1 MNIIIPDQDTFR
13 RYRSPADIEYGI
25 DRKTPIRCQ
34 YKYYFPNGYGAS
46 VVQYNSPFCCDT
58 HYVKPLGWELAVI
71 MKNASGEWHL
81 CYDTPI
87 TDDVIPYL
95 TGEEVCKILEKII
108 CLPRKANNDD

>member
-46 VVQYNSPFCCDT
+46 IVKYGLPFSVRSDE
-58 HYVKPLGWELAVI
+58 WELAVI
-71 MKNASGEWHL
+71 ERCSSGDWHL

-87 TDDVIPYL
+87 TDDVIPDL
-95 TGEEVCKILEKII
+95 TGEEVCEILEKII
-108 CLPRKANNDD
+108 CLPRKENNND

>member
-46 VVQYNSPFCCDT
+46 IVQYDSPF
-58 HYVKPLGWELAVI
+58 YSNPLGWELAVI
-71 MKNASGEWHL
+71 RCYESGEWHL

-95 TGEEVCKILEKII
+95 TGEEVCEILEKII
-108 CLPRKANNDD
+108 CLPRKENDND